1 MNWMTQRE
9 RLLSKIRNNPYDVT
23 FADLTAVLEGLGFPL
38 VRTRGSHHF
47 FRVGKRT
54 VIVPRHGAK
63 VKAYVVQQALDALD
77 EFYGTDSSS

>member
-1 MNWMTQRE
+1 MSQRE
-9 RLLSKIRNNPYDVT
+9 KLLSKIRNNPYNVT
-23 FADLTAVLEGLGFPL
+23 FADLTAALESLGFPL
-38 VRTRGSHHF
+38 VRTTGSHHF

-77 EFYGTDSSS
+77 EFYGPE